1 MTWLLAVD
9 PGPTESAWLEIRDD
23 VPVAFAKEPNHD
35 VLARVRDAMAP
46 RLAIEMIAGY
56 GMPVGV
62 EVFETAVWS
71 GRLMQTWYDLAPG
84 SCQPGSH
91 DTVLRLYRKDI
102 KRHLCGTTTAKDPN
116 VRQALIDRF
125 GPGRDRAIGLKKS
138 PGPLYGVKADV
149 WSALAVAVTAADQ
162 LARCEVVVEAL

>member
-1 MTWLLAVD
+1 MTWLVAVD
-9 PGPTESAWLEIRDD
+9 PGPVESAWLELRDG
-23 VPVAFAKEPNHD
+23 VPVAFAKELNHD

-46 RLAIEMIAGY
+46 RLAVEMIAGY
-56 GMPVGV
+56 GMPVGA
-62 EVFETAVWS
+62 EVFETAVWC
-71 GRLMQTWYDLAPG
+71 GRYIQAWTEGLPE
-84 SCQPGSH
+84 

-125 GPGRDRAIGLKKS
+125 GPGRARAIGLKKS